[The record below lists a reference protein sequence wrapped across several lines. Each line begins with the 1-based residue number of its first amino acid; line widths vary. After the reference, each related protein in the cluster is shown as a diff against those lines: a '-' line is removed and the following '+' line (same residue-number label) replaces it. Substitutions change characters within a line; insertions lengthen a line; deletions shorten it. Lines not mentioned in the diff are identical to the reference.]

1 MLTAERLLFH
11 EIIPQ
16 RLTVTNVPNT
26 QTHTEQVLRND
37 PWKKKYFCHACHQT
51 CIRIHTL
58 TRLGK

>member
-26 QTHTEQVLRND
+26 QTHTEQVLRNL
-37 PWKKKYFCHACHQT
+37 PWKKKYYISAMNVIKLEYT
-51 CIRIHTL
+51 Y
-58 TRLGK
+58 TRLHD